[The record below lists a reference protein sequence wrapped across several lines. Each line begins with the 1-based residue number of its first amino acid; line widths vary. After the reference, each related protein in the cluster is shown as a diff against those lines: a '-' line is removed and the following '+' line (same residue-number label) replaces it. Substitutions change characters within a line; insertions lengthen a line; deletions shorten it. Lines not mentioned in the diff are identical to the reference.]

1 LPVDEAAHL
10 ASLFRHD
17 KLHFAAMN
25 DRASAGFFEGVFDR
39 TLTNLRSAW
48 RDIALSARGVLTRT
62 PRADLAGDDIER
74 LREQMLHCLDAR
86 GGEVSARARAADLG
100 RTYLSLDADGRER
113 FLRLLAGEFDVD
125 RGEID
130 RCCSALAHAGDPAE
144 RAAAERE
151 LRVALEPPRINLLRQ
166 FNALPEGVK
175 FLVDRRAELIELAR
189 HDPLLRGL
197 EDDLRR
203 LLANWFDV
211 GFLELRR
218 IGWDSPASLLEKLM
232 AYEAVHEIRS
242 WADLK
247 NRLEADRRCFAFF
260 HPRMPDEPLIF
271 VEVALVAGMA
281 GNITAL
287 LDEAAPVGDPQT
299 ADTAIFY
306 SISNC
311 QRGLSGISFGDFLIK
326 RVVDAL
332 AADLPRLKVFATL
345 SPIPGFRAWL
355 GRLAETATDEVLL
368 VGERNALDVLGE
380 RAAGD
385 LPALLDHDWPSD
397 PQLTATLR
405 EPLLRLCAR
414 YLVRERA
421 PSGRALDPVA
431 HFHLSNGARIE
442 RLNWQADMSAKGLE
456 QSAGVMVNYQYRL
469 ADIETNHEAY
479 RGEGRVVASSVVR
492 NLSRAS

>member
-1 LPVDEAAHL
+1 
-10 ASLFRHD
+10 
-17 KLHFAAMN
+17 MN
-25 DRASAGFFEGVFDR
+25 DRPARFFEGVFDR
-39 TLTNLRSAW
+39 TLTNLRGAW
-48 RDIALSARGVLTRT
+48 RDIALSARGVLART
-62 PRADLAGDDIER
+62 PRPELSGDDLAR
-74 LREQMLHCLDAR
+74 LREQMLSCLDAR
-86 GGEVSARARAADLG
+86 GGAVTARARAADLG
-100 RTYLSLDADGRER
+100 RTYLLLDGEGRER

-125 RGEID
+125 RAVID
-130 RCCSALAHAGDPAE
+130 RCCGELSRAAGPAQ

-151 LRVALEPPRINLLRQ
+151 LRDALEPPRITLLRQ

-175 FLVDRRAELIELAR
+175 FLVDRRAELLELGR

-203 LLANWFDV
+203 LLANWFDI
-211 GFLELRR
+211 GFLELKR
-218 IGWDSPASLLEKLM
+218 IGWESPAALLEKLM

-281 GNITAL
+281 SNVSAL
-287 LDEAAPVGDPQT
+287 LDEAAPVGDPQA

-311 QRGLSGISFGDFLIK
+311 QQGLNGISFGDFLIK

-345 SPIPGFRAWL
+345 SPAPGFRAWL
-355 GRLAETATDEVLL
+355 DRQNEAAPGGLLLAS
-368 VGERNALDVLGE
+368 ERNAVEALGD
-380 RAAGD
+380 RAAGE
-385 LPALLDHDWPSD
+385 LPALLDRPGWHAD
-397 PQLTATLR
+397 PQLSAALR

-431 HFHLSNGARIE
+431 HFHLSNGARVE
-442 RLNWQADMSAKGLE
+442 QLNWLGDVSPKGLE
-456 QSAGVMVNYQYRL
+456 QSAGIMVNYLYRL
-469 ADIETNHEAY
+469 ADIEANHEAY
-479 RGEGRVVASSVVR
+479 RGEGRVIASSAVR
-492 NLSRAS
+492 NLARSS